1 MAGKRGQQ
9 EVYTTELPDVVVSF
23 DVDAFDRA
31 IRSQGVTFIHYRA
44 MRCPVGMTD
53 MYSPRRPHEDHSG
66 CSNGFLYTKAGKF
79 TCLFTGNGN
88 QASVGEI
95 GIQDGSTVSVTL
107 PRHYDGTETPV
118 YVAPFDRLYLDE
130 ENIVVVNWQLF
141 QHDPGSAK
149 DKLNFPA
156 VTVQD
161 LVDAQARRYE
171 QPDFEVR
178 DGRINWLTGNRPGL
192 DPETGKGL
200 VCSVRYT
207 YRPYWYVRSLI
218 HEVRVSQAENE
229 YTGVREVKRMP
240 QAIVLQREY
249 IFEKE
254 DRDERAQNPDSP
266 RQVKAPDGPR
276 FGPRF

>member
-1 MAGKRGQQ
+1 MAKRGSQ
-9 EVYTTELPDVVVSF
+9 EVYTTDLPNAVVSF
-23 DVDAFDRA
+23 DTDAFDEA
-31 IRSQGVTFIHYRA
+31 IRSQGVTFVHFRA

-53 MYSPRRPHEDHSG
+53 MYSERRPHDDHAG
-66 CSNGFLYTKAGKF
+66 CSNGFLYTKAGVI
-79 TCLFTGNGN
+79 TSLFAGNSTQTN
-88 QASVGEI
+88 VGEV
-95 GIQDGSTVSVTL
+95 GAMDGSTVNVTM
-107 PRHYDGTETPV
+107 PRFYDGTETPV
-118 YVAPFDRLYLDE
+118 YVAPFDRLYLAE

-141 QHDPGSAK
+141 QADKSGR

-178 DGRINWLTGNRPGL
+178 EGRIVWLTRNRPGL

-207 YRPYWYVRSLI
+207 YRPYWYVKTLI
-218 HEVRVSQAENE
+218 HEVRVTQAENPV
-229 YTGVREVKRMP
+229 TGKREVCRMP
-240 QAIVLQREY
+240 QAIQLQREY

-254 DRDERAQNPDSP
+254 DRDPQAANPDSP
-266 RQVKAPDGPR
+266 RQVDRPVEPR